1 MSTFPKGYFHKKFLD
16 FFGGGNALFRYCQTK
31 PHDQNEVGN
40 KKGNI
45 TEDKLNYVV
54 VTK

>member
-31 PHDQNEVGN
+31 PHDQNEMGN